1 MSKSQNLIPPERI
14 ENLILFFRGHRVI
27 VDADLAELYG
37 VATKAL
43 NQAVKRNRKRFPQ
56 DFMFR
61 LNKMEKSEVVTNCDH
76 LARLKFSPVLPYAFT
91 EHGAI
96 MLANVLNSDR
106 AVETSVFVVRAFV
119 RLREVLASNRQ
130 LAEKLREL
138 EQRISTHDEHIQVI
152 FEAIR
157 QLLSPQKSTQRQ
169 IGFHVKESRGKFRG
183 KGLMKALKSEKKRE
197 RKL

>member
-1 MSKSQNLIPPERI
+1 VEFLGQEMSKGQNLIPPERI
-14 ENLILFFRGHRVI
+14 ENLILLVRNHRVI
-27 VDADLAELYG
+27 IDADLAGLYG

-61 LNKMEKSEVVTNCDH
+61 LNKKEKTEVVTNCDH
-76 LARLKFSPVLPYAFT
+76 LGRLRFSPVLPYVFT

-119 RLREVLASNRQ
+119 RLREMLASNRQ

-138 EQRISTHDEHIQVI
+138 ERRIATNDEHIQVI

-169 IGFHVKESRGKFRG
+169 IGFNVKESHARTTRSSQE
-183 KGLMKALKSEKKRE
+183 A
-197 RKL
+197 